1 MRRGWTVVAATVA
14 GLALL
19 TAGCGTDPGEDA
31 TPTST
36 STTTAPLFDPTSP
49 SPFDT
54 TTTTA
59 PAPDARTTSLPAT
72 GMTTCFDDRTAIEC
86 PAKDA
91 AYAGQDGQV
100 QAGGPLSYTDGG
112 DGTVTD
118 DVTGLMWQAEPTSS
132 TWADADADAASAD
145 TGGYDDWRVPT
156 VTELWSLLDLGDEG
170 GGGGEG
176 GEANGSGTGD
186 GLHLDTDVFGTG
198 EAGPG
203 DGPRAR
209 YLTGSGAGAPDGVGT
224 ASFFVVDFAAGRVTT
239 VAATPAGTARPLT
252 LRLVRGGDGYGEQDL
267 TGNGDGT
274 ITDEATGLTWLQAD
288 SGDPAFAGLVAGTT
302 AADGT
307 LDWEE
312 ALAFCADLDVAGID
326 GWRLPNAKE
335 LQSLVDGSRLATG
348 GAPAI
353 DPLFATTAPTTGNG
367 PPDPAVD
374 ALAGAYWTSTT
385 AEPATADVVHLGRVL
400 GPDDEPPRPGRA
412 PGAIR
417 AVPKVVEDGG
427 RGLLVRCVSGGE
439 VSGGAGVSP
448 L

>member
-1 MRRGWTVVAATVA
+1 MVAATVA

-19 TAGCGTDPGEDA
+19 AAGCGTDAGEDA
-31 TPTST
+31 TPSST
-36 STTTAPLFDPTSP
+36 STTTAPLFDPASP
-49 SPFDT
+49 GPFDT

-59 PAPDARTTSLPAT
+59 PGGGGPATSLPAT
-72 GMTTCFDDRTAIEC
+72 GLTTCFDERTAIEC
-86 PAKDA
+86 PVEDA

-100 QAGGPLSYTDGG
+100 QAGGPLAYTDGG

-118 DVTGLMWQAEPTSS
+118 NVTGLMWQAEPTSS
-132 TWADADADAASAD
+132 TWADADADAAAAD

-170 GGGGEG
+170 DESDEAGG
-176 GEANGSGTGD
+176 STRRD

-203 DGPRAR
+203 ADPDDGLGAR
-209 YLTGSGAGAPDGVGT
+209 YLTGSGAGSLDGVGT

-239 VAATPAGTARPLT
+239 IATTPAGTDRPLA

-312 ALAFCADLDVAGID
+312 ALAFCAELDVAGID

-335 LQSLVDGSRLATG
+335 LQSLVDGARVATG
-348 GAPAI
+348 GAPAV
-353 DPLFATTAPTTGNG
+353 DPLFATTAPATGNG

-374 ALAGAYWTSTT
+374 ARAGAYWTSTT
-385 AEPATADVVHLGRVL
+385 AEPTTTADVVRFGRVL
-400 GPDDEPPRPGRA
+400 GPDDVPPRAGRA
-412 PGAIR
+412 PGAIH

-427 RGLLVRCVSGGE
+427 RGLLARCVSGGA